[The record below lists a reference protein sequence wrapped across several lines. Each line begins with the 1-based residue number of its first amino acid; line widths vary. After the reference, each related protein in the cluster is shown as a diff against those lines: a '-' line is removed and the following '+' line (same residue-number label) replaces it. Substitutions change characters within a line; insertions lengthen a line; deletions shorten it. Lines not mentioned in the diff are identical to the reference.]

1 MMSGG
6 VRNHALVHFE
16 EAYKIAETMIG
27 NLKALGL
34 DTKSFLDNMDTVDF
48 FVKHPDVV
56 KKIREDY
63 AND

>member
-1 MMSGG
+1 M
-6 VRNHALVHFE
+6 LVLKLIISTAIVILT
-16 EAYKIAETMIG
+16 AYIG